1 MLLAKR
7 RSLLAFGLVCVVGCA
22 QAQDSFNLYHWWV
35 TEGER
40 DSLAV
45 LQRYAE
51 SNGLLWGDVAREQQ
65 SSFAGY
71 REQLRMQ
78 LAQDNPPD
86 AALVISG
93 DVQQLAAEGLLIEL
107 DELAETEAW
116 AEVVPTAVQE
126 QAGYQGHWFGVPIN
140 LHSTNWIWLNK
151 ALMRELGFLELDTWD
166 DLIFALDKARTAGVV
181 PLAIGGRASPM
192 SSTLEIIHKYHII
205 SAQISAW
212 EKPF

>member
-7 RSLLAFGLVCVVGCA
+7 RSMLALGLVCVVSCA
-22 QAQDSFNLYHWWV
+22 QAQDSFSLYHWWI

-45 LQRYAE
+45 LQRYVE
-51 SNGLLWGDVAREQQ
+51 SNGLQWSDVAREQQ

-71 REQLRMQ
+71 REELRMQ

-126 QAGYQGHWFGVPIN
+126 QAGYRGHWFGVPIN

-151 ALMRELGFLELDTWD
+151 TLMRELGFLELDTWD
-166 DLIFALDKARTAGVV
+166 DLIFALDKARIAGVV
-181 PLAIGGRASPM
+181 PLAIGGARAS
-192 SSTLEIIHKYHII
+192 T
-205 SAQISAW
+205 
-212 EKPF
+212 